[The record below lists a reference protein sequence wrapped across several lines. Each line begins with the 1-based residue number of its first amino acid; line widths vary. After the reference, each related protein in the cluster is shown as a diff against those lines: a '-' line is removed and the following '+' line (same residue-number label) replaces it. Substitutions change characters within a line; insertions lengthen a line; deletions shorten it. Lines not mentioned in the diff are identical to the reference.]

1 MAGLPESSFSSVVD
15 FLFWIPLKDDNF
27 YFVFTFIVYGPITI
41 PGCQM
46 LSPEPKVAC

>member
-27 YFVFTFIVYGPITI
+27 YFVFTFIWATFHLGFYNIIIRGT
-41 PGCQM
+41 
-46 LSPEPKVAC
+46 K